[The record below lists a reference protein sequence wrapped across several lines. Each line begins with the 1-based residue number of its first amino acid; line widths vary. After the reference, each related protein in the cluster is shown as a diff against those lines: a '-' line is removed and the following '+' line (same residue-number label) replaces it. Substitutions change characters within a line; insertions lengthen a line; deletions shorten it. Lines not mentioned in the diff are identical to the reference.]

1 MKRIATAFLLIALLL
16 CFSLTACSTD
26 SPTATQSPLTFQ
38 NTESKGVLT
47 LGMSRQDAEKVL
59 SDDPSTLT
67 QPPQWS
73 GSGTITYFPNTAD
86 QLTIYY
92 DNETV
97 AWFTV
102 DQNDANVT
110 SHWAVNDGLSRGAEE
125 AAVIQQYGQALPQN
139 RQTDADG
146 ILHLSY
152 YYDEEGQLL
161 GEENGSAAYVVLL
174 ELDQGKLIGYQV
186 SSTTIQPVK
195 TSVGF
200 LLFQDNPTSE
210 DRLEGTFSIRTGS
223 WDLNTGTFQ
232 YEETPVLEAT
242 GPERNSQLFSWNGA
256 DQYLIGDQDAVTAA
270 SDSVDLVSWVPLYDH
285 SHVCWGPGYQLLVSL
300 EDPAQI
306 TLEREDTDPV
316 TVTLPEPREDLP
328 LDELFSFGHILEGD
342 QLTLAYGAL
351 LTVEGG
357 QEDLLLT
364 ATVDLSTQQVQWS
377 NPTTV
382 PQEYVRTLFYPY
394 NVYYPIL
401 DQKLYFSTGESAAYF
416 DLSTQTFTVLEDLP
430 EQLDS
435 LFPGIKRTYYS
446 FSNETAPA
454 EPMGATEEVAIFGF
468 LYEGRNVW
476 VALRDDQVLGVL
488 EQSLENNTITCYDS
502 AFQQTSQ
509 VELPFSLYNL
519 QPQASVTPFPI

>member
-1 MKRIATAFLLIALLL
+1 M
-16 CFSLTACSTD
+16 
-26 SPTATQSPLTFQ
+26 
-38 NTESKGVLT
+38 
-47 LGMSRQDAEKVL
+47 
-59 SDDPSTLT
+59 
-67 QPPQWS
+67 
-73 GSGTITYFPNTAD
+73 
-86 QLTIYY
+86 
-92 DNETV
+92 
-97 AWFTV
+97 
-102 DQNDANVT
+102 
-110 SHWAVNDGLSRGAEE
+110 
-125 AAVIQQYGQALPQN
+125 
-139 RQTDADG
+139 
-146 ILHLSY
+146 
-152 YYDEEGQLL
+152 
-161 GEENGSAAYVVLL
+161 
-174 ELDQGKLIGYQV
+174 
-186 SSTTIQPVK
+186 
-195 TSVGF
+195 
-200 LLFQDNPTSE
+200 
-210 DRLEGTFSIRTGS
+210 
-223 WDLNTGTFQ
+223 
-232 YEETPVLEAT
+232 
-242 GPERNSQLFSWNGA
+242 
-256 DQYLIGDQDAVTAA
+256 
-270 SDSVDLVSWVPLYDH
+270 
-285 SHVCWGPGYQLLVSL
+285 
-300 EDPAQI
+300 
-306 TLEREDTDPV
+306 
-316 TVTLPEPREDLP
+316 P

-435 LFPGIKRTYYS
+435 LFPGIKRTYY
-446 FSNETAPA
+446 
-454 EPMGATEEVAIFGF
+454 GF

>member
-1 MKRIATAFLLIALLL
+1 MTIKHRRIIIGILIAAVAILV
-16 CFSLTACSTD
+16 
-26 SPTATQSPLTFQ
+26 
-38 NTESKGVLT
+38 GVL
-47 LGMSRQDAEKVL
+47 L
-59 SDDPSTLT
+59 SH
-67 QPPQWS
+67 
-73 GSGTITYFPNTAD
+73 TA
-86 QLTIYY
+86 
-92 DNETV
+92 
-97 AWFTV
+97 
-102 DQNDANVT
+102 
-110 SHWAVNDGLSRGAEE
+110 
-125 AAVIQQYGQALPQN
+125 QN
-139 RQTDADG
+139 RPALTPTPTF
-146 ILHLSY
+146 I
-152 YYDEEGQLL
+152 
-161 GEENGSAAYVVLL
+161 
-174 ELDQGKLIGYQV
+174 I
-186 SSTTIQPVK
+186 STP
-195 TSVGF
+195 VGF
-200 LLFQDNPTSE
+200 LLSQDTPTSE
-210 DRLEGTFSIRTGS
+210 DGLDGTFSIRTGS
-223 WDLNTGTFQ
+223 WDLNAGTFQ
-232 YEETPVLEAT
+232 YEETPVLETT
-242 GPERNSQLFSWNGA
+242 GPERDIELFHWNGT
-256 DQYLIGDQDAVTAA
+256 DQYIVGDQETVTAA
-270 SDSVDLVSWVPLYDH
+270 SDNTQLTSWGPLYDD
-285 SHVCWGPGYQLLVSL
+285 SRVCWGPGYRLLVSL
-300 EDPAQI
+300 DNPAQI

-316 TVTLPEPREDLP
+316 TVTLPDPREDLP

-454 EPMGATEEVAIFGF
+454 EPMGATEEVAIFAF